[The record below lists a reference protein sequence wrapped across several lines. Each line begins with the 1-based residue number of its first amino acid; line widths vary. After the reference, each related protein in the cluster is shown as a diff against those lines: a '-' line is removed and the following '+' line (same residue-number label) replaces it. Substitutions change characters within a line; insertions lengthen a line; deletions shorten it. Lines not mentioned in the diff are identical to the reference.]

1 MIINYKD
8 ICINLICNPTE
19 LKDKNPIIFLHG
31 FTGSVNDWDF
41 VTGQLSEN
49 FSPIIIDLI
58 GHGKSDS
65 PNRVDLYE
73 SKFQIELL
81 KYVLDYLRIK
91 KVILVGYSMGG
102 RLALSFTNKYQELV
116 EGLVLESTSFGLENE
131 NERLERVKSDEKLAE
146 QIENSNVKD
155 FINNWIK
162 APLFDSFRNVGIEK
176 INTLKNNKIK
186 NNNLVGLKNSLLG
199 FSTGKM
205 RNFFLN
211 INNLQVKTLLIV
223 GELDKKFVEINKK
236 ANSILT
242 NSELAIIKKSG
253 HNVHFEKPKEFLKF
267 LNRFLLNMKGNK

>member
-155 FINNWIK
+155 FINNWTK
-162 APLFDSFRNVGIEK
+162 APLFDSLRNVGIEK